1 MENLDSYLFILKK
14 FVGNLLMPLPIIL
27 LLLLWA
33 ILFLLR
39 GKTRW
44 LGFLFVLAAT
54 GLLFVASYPP
64 LSAKFCE
71 PMEQQYAAYQPSETP
86 ADYIA
91 VLGSSHVSADHLPI
105 TSELNPAG
113 IIRLTE
119 GIRTYRLNPG
129 SKLIFTGYKARDPE
143 SYAEKIK
150 ELALALGVPEEDI
163 LAFTGPKDTAEE
175 AQLIAENFADKQ
187 LVLVTSALHMPRAMT
202 LFQQVGLNPTPAPT
216 EHLAKPVRSKWLFPN
231 ARSLAQTQYWLY
243 EQLGLAW
250 TKLTEQAQKKTEKI
264 QSAK

>member
-14 FVGNLLMPLPIIL
+14 FVGSLLMPLPIIL

-44 LGFLFVLAAT
+44 LGFLLVLIAT

-64 LSAKFCE
+64 LSVKITG
-71 PMEQQYAAYQPSETP
+71 PLEQQYAAYQPTEQP

-91 VLGSSHVSADHLPI
+91 VLGSSHVSADHLPL
-105 TSELNPAG
+105 TGQLNPSG

-119 GIRTYRLNPG
+119 GIRIYRLNPG
-129 SKLIFTGYKARDPE
+129 SKLVFTGYKARDPE
-143 SYAEKIK
+143 SYADKIK
-150 ELALALGVPEEDI
+150 ELALALGVPGEDI

-175 AQLIAENFADKQ
+175 AQLIAENFADKR

-202 LFQQVGLNPTPAPT
+202 LFQQQGLTPTPAPT

-231 ARSLAQTQYWLY
+231 ARSLARTQYWLH

-250 TKLTEQAQKKTEKI
+250 AELTAKQQQQQKPVK
-264 QSAK
+264 